1 MKKYGFMLAS
11 AVLAAGLVVSSA
23 AYAGGREFHQP
34 QGRNVNYGWQGGK
47 HGGYNP
53 GHGNHGGNNGGVI
66 RPDPNNPSNVRD
78 WSKPQAASVYCIGAG
93 CQLQYP
99 TPRQAG
105 PTTVCNNSGCRR

>member
-1 MKKYGFMLAS
+1 MKKFGFLL
-11 AVLAAGLVVSSA
+11 VAAGLAVSSM
-23 AYAGGREFHQP
+23 AYAGGREFNQP
-34 QGRNVNYGWQGGK
+34 QGRHVNYGWQGGGG
-47 HGGYNP
+47 HGGGYHP
-53 GHGNHGGNNGGVI
+53 QPRPQPPVV